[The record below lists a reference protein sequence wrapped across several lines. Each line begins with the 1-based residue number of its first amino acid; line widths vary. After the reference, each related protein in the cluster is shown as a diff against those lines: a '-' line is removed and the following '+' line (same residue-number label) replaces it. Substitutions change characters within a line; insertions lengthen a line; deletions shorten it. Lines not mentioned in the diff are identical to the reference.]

1 MAEERKSLGRGLKAL
16 IRDLPEVAILTGATG
31 LASPELPPQREALT
45 KALLQQQEAP
55 IPSEGFQW
63 LEVGQIKTG
72 KHQPRTVFNPESI
85 SELSASIKEKGV
97 IQPVVVRKTDNGEY
111 EFMAGERRFLAA
123 QQAGL
128 EKIPAIIRNVSDGE
142 ALEIALIENIQ
153 RENLNPIEEGK
164 AYQRLSNEFA
174 LTQEQIG
181 QKVGKDR
188 ATVANSI
195 RLLSLP
201 EEIQQ
206 YLLEGKLQA
215 GHARA
220 ILMVKEETA
229 RLELARRIIRENLTV
244 RQAER
249 WAAPAAPKVSKPR
262 RKKNYLAPDDP
273 HLLEMEE
280 KLSKRFGTK
289 VKIETARVG
298 GRIIVEFYS
307 LDDFERIVKDFLPGS
322 NST

>member
-1 MAEERKSLGRGLKAL
+1 MAEERRSLGRGLKAL
-16 IRDLPEVAILTGATG
+16 IRDLPEVTIIK
-31 LASPELPPQREALT
+31 RETLT
-45 KALLQQQEAP
+45 KALSQEAP
-55 IPSEGFQW
+55 LPVEGFQW

-72 KHQPRTVFNPESI
+72 KHQPRTLFNPESI
-85 SELSASIKEKGV
+85 RELSASIKEKGV
-97 IQPVVVRKTDNGEY
+97 IQPIVVRMENGEY
-111 EFMAGERRFLAA
+111 ELIAGERRFLAA

-128 EKIPAIIRNVSDGE
+128 EKVPAIIRNVSDGE

-153 RENLNPIEEGK
+153 RENLNPIEEAK
-164 AYQRLSNEFA
+164 AYQRLSVEFA

-188 ATVANSI
+188 ATIANTI

-201 EEIQQ
+201 QEVQQ

-229 RLELARRIIRENLTV
+229 QLELARRIIRENLTV

-249 WAAPAAPKVSKPR
+249 WAAPVVPKVSKPR

-298 GRIIVEFYS
+298 GRIIIEFYS
-307 LDDFERIVKDFLPGS
+307 LDDFERIAKDFWGS
-322 NST
+322 EGKMSSIDGTET

>member
-1 MAEERKSLGRGLKAL
+1 MTEERKSLGRGLKAL
-16 IRDLPEVAILTGATG
+16 IRDLQEVTIIK
-31 LASPELPPQREALT
+31 RETLT
-45 KALLQQQEAP
+45 KALSQEMP
-55 IPSEGFQW
+55 LPTEGFQW
-63 LEVGQIKTG
+63 LGVNQIRTG
-72 KHQPRTVFNPESI
+72 KHQPRTVFNPNSI
-85 SELSASIKEKGV
+85 KELSTSIKEKGV
-97 IQPVVVRKTDNGEY
+97 IQPIVVREENGEY
-111 EFMAGERRFLAA
+111 ELIAGERRFLAA

-128 EKIPAIIRNVSDGE
+128 EKVPAIIRNVSDGE

-153 RENLNPIEEGK
+153 RENLNPIEEAK
-164 AYQRLSNEFA
+164 AYHRLSAEFA

-188 ATVANSI
+188 ATIANAI

-201 EEIQQ
+201 QEIQQ

-220 ILMVKEETA
+220 ILMLKEEPA
-229 RLELARRIIRENLTV
+229 QLNLARRIIRENLTV

-249 WAAPAAPKVSKPR
+249 WATPVAPKVSKPR
-262 RKKNYLAPDDP
+262 RKKNYLAPNDP

-307 LDDFERIVKDFLPGS
+307 LDDFERITKDFLSDKTFG
-322 NST
+322 

>member
-1 MAEERKSLGRGLKAL
+1 MTEQRKSLGRGLRAL
-16 IRDLPEVAILTGATG
+16 IRDLPEVSIIAGET
-31 LASPELPPQREALT
+31 LT
-45 KALLQQQEAP
+45 KALFSQEALLP
-55 IPSEGFQW
+55 TEGFQW
-63 LEVGQIKTG
+63 LEGAQIRTG

-85 SELSASIKEKGV
+85 RELSASIKEKGV
-97 IQPVVVRKTDNGEY
+97 IQPVVVRRTEDGEY
-111 EFMAGERRFLAA
+111 ELIAGERRFLAA

-128 EKIPAIIRNVSDGE
+128 EKVPAIIRNVSDGE

-153 RENLNPIEEGK
+153 RENLNPIDEGK
-164 AYQRLSNEFA
+164 AYQRLSAEFS

-188 ATVANSI
+188 ATIANAI

-201 EEIQQ
+201 QEIQQ

-249 WAAPAAPKVSKPR
+249 WATPVTPKMSKPR

-280 KLSKRFGTK
+280 KLSERFGTK

-298 GRIIVEFYS
+298 GRIVVEFYS
-307 LDDFERIVKDFLPGS
+307 LDDFERITKDFLSDKTFG
-322 NST
+322 

>member
-1 MAEERKSLGRGLKAL
+1 MTEERKSLGRGLKAL
-16 IRDLPEVAILTGATG
+16 IRDLPEVAIIK
-31 LASPELPPQREALT
+31 REALT
-45 KALLQQQEAP
+45 EALSQQEAAP
-55 IPSEGFQW
+55 LPTEGFQW
-63 LEVGQIKTG
+63 LEVGQIRTG

-85 SELSASIKEKGV
+85 RELSTSIKEKGV
-97 IQPVVVRKTDNGEY
+97 IQPVVVRKTEDGEY
-111 EFMAGERRFLAA
+111 EMIAGERRFLAA

-128 EKIPAIIRNVSDGE
+128 EKIPAVIRNVSDGE

-153 RENLNPIEEGK
+153 RENLNPIEEAK
-164 AYQRLSNEFA
+164 AYHRLSAEFA

-188 ATVANSI
+188 ATIANAI

-201 EEIQQ
+201 QEIQQ

-220 ILMVKEETA
+220 ILMLKEEPA
-229 RLELARRIIRENLTV
+229 QLNLARRIFRENLTV

-249 WAAPAAPKVSKPR
+249 WATPVAPKVSKPR
-262 RKKNYLAPDDP
+262 RKKNYLAPNDP

-307 LDDFERIVKDFLPGS
+307 LDDFERITKDFLSDKTFG
-322 NST
+322 

>member
-1 MAEERKSLGRGLKAL
+1 MSEERKSLGRGLKAL
-16 IRDLPEVAILTGATG
+16 IRDLPEVTILAGETG
-31 LASPELPPQREALT
+31 LASLELPPQREALA
-45 KALLQQQEAP
+45 KALSQQEEP
-55 IPSEGFQW
+55 LPKEGFRW

-72 KHQPRTVFNPESI
+72 KHQPRTLFNPESI
-85 SELSASIKEKGV
+85 RELSASIKEKGV
-97 IQPVVVRKTDNGEY
+97 IQPIVVRKTESSGEY
-111 EFMAGERRFLAA
+111 ELIAGERRFLAA

-128 EKIPAIIRNVSDGE
+128 EKIPVVIRNVSDGE

-164 AYQRLSNEFA
+164 AYQRLSVEFA
-174 LTQEQIG
+174 MTQEQIG

-188 ATVANSI
+188 ATVANAI

-201 EEIQQ
+201 QEIQQ

-229 RLELARRIIRENLTV
+229 QLELARRIIRENLTV

-249 WAAPAAPKVSKPR
+249 WAAPVAPKAAKQR
-262 RKKNYLAPDDP
+262 RRKNYLSPDDP

-307 LDDFERIVKDFLPGS
+307 LDDFERITKEVM
-322 NST
+322 

>member
-1 MAEERKSLGRGLKAL
+1 MAEERRSLGRGLKAL
-16 IRDLPEVAILTGATG
+16 IRDLPEVSIIK
-31 LASPELPPQREALT
+31 RETLT
-45 KALLQQQEAP
+45 KALSQQETTLPA
-55 IPSEGFQW
+55 EGFQW
-63 LEVGQIKTG
+63 LEICQVRTG

-85 SELSASIKEKGV
+85 RELSASIKEKGV
-97 IQPVVVRKTDNGEY
+97 IQPVIVRKTEDGEY
-111 EFMAGERRFLAA
+111 ELIAGERRFLAA
-123 QQAGL
+123 QQVGL
-128 EKIPAIIRNVSDGE
+128 EKVPTIIRNVSDGE

-164 AYQRLSNEFA
+164 AYQRLSVEFA

-188 ATVANSI
+188 TTIANAI

-201 EEIQQ
+201 QEVQQ

-220 ILMVKEETA
+220 ILMLKEEA
-229 RLELARRIIRENLTV
+229 AQLDLARRIIRENLTV

-249 WAAPAAPKVSKPR
+249 WATPVVTKVSKPR

-307 LDDFERIVKDFLPGS
+307 LDDFERITKEIAGS
-322 NST
+322 EFTPL